1 MASNIVSETI
11 DAAYPVA
18 GVDNDTQGFRDN
30 FSIIKD
36 NFSAAKSEI
45 ETLQDNTVKLNAANN
60 FNGSY
65 IIDAN
70 QQAVTQKYYTLGT
83 DVTTDINIS
92 FENGHYQTVTI
103 GTEGDEITLTLADWP
118 LPESAGGGNEDRLAK
133 MTLELFSSQNYVVS
147 TNITVNIEL
156 EGSGNL
162 RTNGGWDTLT
172 LSKGTTNRDNPII
185 VEFWTYDGGQN
196 VYGNQLGTFT

>member
-1 MASNIVSETI
+1 MASNIVSTTI

-36 NFSAAKSEI
+36 NFAAAKSEI
-45 ETLQDNTVKLNAANN
+45 EELQDNTVKLNAANN

-83 DVTTDINIS
+83 DVTTDINVS

-147 TNITVNIEL
+147 TNVTVNIEL

-162 RTNGGWDTLT
+162 RTNGGWDAIT
-172 LSKGTTNRDNPII
+172 LSKGPTNRDNPII
-185 VEFWTYDGGQN
+185 VEFWTHDGGQN

>member
-11 DAAYPVA
+11 DSAYPVA

-36 NFSAAKSEI
+36 NFAAAKSEI
-45 ETLQDNTVKLNAANN
+45 ETLQTDTVKLNAANN
-60 FNGSY
+60 FEGSY

-70 QQAVTQKYYTLGT
+70 LQTTTQKYFTLGT

-92 FENGHYQTVTI
+92 FENGHYQTITIVTED
-103 GTEGDEITLTLADWP
+103 TESNLTLADWP
-118 LPESAGGGNEDRLAK
+118 LPESAGGGNEDRYAK
-133 MTLELFSSQNYVVS
+133 MTLEIFASESYVVS
-147 TNITVNIEL
+147 ETVACNILI

-162 RTNGGWDTLT
+162 KTTGGWRAVNI
-172 LSKGTTNRDNPII
+172 SKSAQQTNPVI
-185 VEFWTYDGGQN
+185 VEFWTHDGGQT
-196 VYGNQLGTFT
+196 VYGNNLGTFS